1 MNKKTVLLFA
11 VNLVL
16 LPIILLI
23 GRESPLA
30 IAFFWLASLTVALIY
45 LKPMFK
51 ECGIL
56 FFLSPCILTWFYSIV
71 NYVTGSLYYS
81 IDVLSSTDLY
91 LAFFNIDST
100 RLFISLCYLNLCN
113 TIVLHIG
120 CKYPLENYVQK
131 KQKAK
136 PGMVVLSLVFPVFL
150 FIVLQFF
157 IIDFSLIGGQSL
169 SGESGGTETG
179 LNYPLIL
186 GIIVLLC
193 HKLNA
198 YGVNK
203 IIRLLIYSALIAIT
217 AVGSVGSKRE
227 LFFTIIGILI
237 IEGVFNNRKIK
248 LTLRNII
255 VTTVAIAFAVFYILT
270 ASITRGYGSFEVD
283 SFSEAIYY
291 VPIYAQSE
299 AFNVVVGNNF
309 ETPYH
314 YAASTIACDYVLSG
328 KMSLLYGSSFL
339 KVLFIP
345 IPRSVFNYK
354 PQPMVDAFTWAYDPF
369 FREMGGSY
377 PVSAYSEFLAN
388 FHILGIVL
396 LVLFF
401 WGFQK
406 LYIKTM
412 RGAQDGNVS
421 YIYLVPFYALF
432 LHFVRGSGLES
443 LIIYS
448 VLAFASMFMAKGFLH
463 MLGDR
468 K

>member
-1 MNKKTVLLFA
+1 M
-11 VNLVL
+11 
-16 LPIILLI
+16 
-23 GRESPLA
+23 
-30 IAFFWLASLTVALIY
+30 
-45 LKPMFK
+45 MFK
-51 ECGIL
+51 RCKGWLHL
-56 FFLSPCILTWFYSIV
+56 FG
-71 NYVTGSLYYS
+71 VT
-81 IDVLSSTDLY
+81 
-91 LAFFNIDST
+91 FF
-100 RLFISLCYLNLCN
+100 
-113 TIVLHIG
+113 
-120 CKYPLENYVQK
+120 
-131 KQKAK
+131 
-136 PGMVVLSLVFPVFL
+136 
-150 FIVLQFF
+150 
-157 IIDFSLIGGQSL
+157 
-169 SGESGGTETG
+169 
-179 LNYPLIL
+179 IL

-203 IIRLLIYSALIAIT
+203 IIRLSIYAVLIVIT

-227 LFFTIIGILI
+227 LFFTLIGILMV
-237 IEGVFNNRKIK
+237 EMVFNNRKIK

-255 VTTVAIAFAVFYILT
+255 VSVVAVALAVFYILT
-270 ASITRGYGSFEVD
+270 ASITRGYGSFGVE
-283 SFSEAIYY
+283 SFSEAIDY
-291 VPIYAQSE
+291 VPMYAQSE
-299 AFNVVVGNNF
+299 TFNVVVGNNF

-314 YAASTIACDYVLSG
+314 YASSTIACDYVLSG

-354 PQPMVDAFTWAYDPF
+354 PQKMVDAFTWAYDPF

-388 FHILGIVL
+388 FHILGIAF

-401 WGFQK
+401 LGFQK

-412 RGAQDGNVS
+412 RGAQDGKVS

-448 VLAFASMFMAKGFLH
+448 ILAFASMFMAKGVLY